1 MDPEQYKTIL
11 LVEDEILIAAMERS
25 MLERNGYRVA
35 TASSGEKAVRA
46 VEENHAIDLVLMDI
60 NLGDGMDGTEAARRI
75 LALRDIPLAFLSSHT
90 EPAVV
95 ETTEG
100 ITSYGYIVKNSGETV
115 LVASVK
121 MAFKLH
127 EARLRER
134 AHGESLVRKM
144 EELERFHRLTVNR
157 EIAMIALKGEVNA
170 LLGRLGEHSKYPVAD
185 RSHGA

>member
-1 MDPEQYKTIL
+1 MDPATPKTIL
-11 LVEDEILIAAMERS
+11 LVEDEYLLAALEKAI
-25 MLERNGYRVA
+25 LERNCYRV
-35 TASSGEKAVRA
+35 TIASNGEKAVKA
-46 VEENHAIDLVLMDI
+46 VEGDPGIDLVLMDI
-60 NLGDGMDGTEAARRI
+60 NLGAGIDGTEAARRI

-90 EPAVV
+90 EPEVV